1 MSEPSG
7 VIVPKERLHFLD
19 GLRGLAASMIVIHH
33 AFTANIVK
41 LLNHLNLHA
50 LGFYFAYFTQ
60 SGVELFFVLSGVVLL
75 RPYLRKQKEFKVGNY
90 FFRRIKRIYP
100 PYFVALIFAYFVVW
114 LIRAYPDWYSNVW
127 QWADLSMKQ
136 LISQTVIINFDGYY
150 YNLAWWSLGIELL
163 FYILVPVCIFIF
175 PGSNKVNTIMM
186 WTILI
191 ITLIVSTFL
200 QLWLTKYYPQLY
212 NYKHLVPDIYQ
223 SVCYPVCFLL
233 GMLLAAR
240 DFNNGTAISFIV
252 PGVLLVLASIFY
264 LPLVNPGYGFI
275 YAGLII
281 YAFNIQPLKSFL
293 SKPIMIWLGERS
305 YSLFLIHF
313 SIFYL
318 INYLTA
324 HFAPERDALYGIV
337 TRAVG
342 IPVALF
348 AAMLLFNFVER
359 KQARGLV
366 TGEIFW
372 PWDIGKLKVDNL

>member
-1 MSEPSG
+1 MNEASG
-7 VIVPKERLHFLD
+7 TNERFHFLD

-41 LLNHLNLHA
+41 LLNHARLPA
-50 LGFYFAYFTQ
+50 LGFYFKYFTQ

-75 RPYLRKQKEFKVGNY
+75 RPYLRMQKEFKIGNY

-100 PYFVALIFAYFVVW
+100 PYFIALLFAYFVVW

-163 FYILVPVCIFIF
+163 FYILVPLCIFIF
-175 PGSNKVNTIMM
+175 PGSDKVNNTGMWIM
-186 WTILI
+186 LFV
-191 ITLIVSTFL
+191 TLIVSTLL
-200 QLWLTKYYPQLY
+200 QLWLTRYYPQLY

-233 GMLLAAR
+233 GILLAAK
-240 DFNNGTAISFIV
+240 DFNNKVAISFIV
-252 PGVLLVLASIFY
+252 PGALLVIASICY
-264 LPLVNPGYGFI
+264 LPLVNPGYGFL

-281 YAFNIQPLKSFL
+281 FAFSKQSLNFFL
-293 SKPIMIWLGERS
+293 SKPLMIWLGERS

-313 SIFYL
+313 SVFYL
-318 INYLTA
+318 TDDMMA
-324 HFAPERDALYGIV
+324 HFTPERNAWYGII
-337 TRAVG
+337 TRLAG

-348 AAMLLFNFVER
+348 AAMLLFNFVEK

-366 TGEIFW
+366 TGNIFW
-372 PWDIGKLKVDNL
+372 PWQVGKLKG